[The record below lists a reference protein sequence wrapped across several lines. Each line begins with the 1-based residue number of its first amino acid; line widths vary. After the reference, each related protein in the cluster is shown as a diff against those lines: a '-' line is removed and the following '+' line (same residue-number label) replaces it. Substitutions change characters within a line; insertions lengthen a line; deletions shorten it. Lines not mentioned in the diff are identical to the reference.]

1 VSVTASVEGVD
12 RLVGTLEAAAGDL
25 VDLDLSPVAVD
36 LAAAAVPRT
45 RVDRGW
51 LRDTVRASVVDDAVV
66 LEAGGGPVDY
76 AGIVHAYDPWL
87 AETITAEE
95 TRVVDQVTD
104 QVVDIIESVQG
115 I

>member
-1 VSVTASVEGVD
+1 M
-12 RLVGTLEAAAGDL
+12 
-25 VDLDLSPVAVD
+25 
-36 LAAAAVPRT
+36 RT

-76 AGIVHAYDPWL
+76 AGFVHAYDPWL
-87 AETITAEE
+87 SETLTATE
-95 TRVVDQVTD
+95 TTVVDQVTD
-104 QVVDIIESVQG
+104 QVDDIAATIHG